1 MRQAGDHHVEVA
13 KIVFWMIPDQLWF
26 HDHFLLSSLSSG
38 QVIQKA
44 ELAVILTS

>member
-1 MRQAGDHHVEVA
+1 MEAA
-13 KIVFWMIPDQLWF
+13 KIVFLMTPDLHCEHQLWF
-26 HDHFLLSSLSSG
+26 HDHFLFISLSSG